1 MNKGVHVS
9 NLLKMRDYQAASIT
23 ALNAKFKDGLDRVAV
38 VLPTGGGKTVV
49 FSHLSNGY
57 VTDNPGRR
65 VLILAHTDEL
75 VKQAAKKIKDVAPQL
90 SVGIVK
96 GAIRQTKATVIVASV
111 QSLRSEG
118 KRNQIKDVGLVI
130 VDECHHATAKTYRD
144 ILKHYGCLSGPCEP
158 CDGRG
163 EFPHGRCA
171 DCAGTGTAQTYPGAA
186 KAAGFTATLMRSDKA
201 SLAQIWQDVAYRKD
215 ISFMI
220 RAGYLLAPRGKR
232 IVVDDLDLANVK
244 KSGGDFQSGDL
255 GDALEASLAP
265 ETVAKA
271 YVEHASDRSGIL
283 FAPTVESAY
292 TFAEELNVQGIK
304 TEVVH
309 GALEMKER
317 RAILARLESGET
329 QVIANCMVLTEGFDC
344 PRVSCIVVARPTKS
358 APLYQQMVG
367 RGLRVDP
374 SIPREG
380 QDCLILDVVGISA
393 RHTLA
398 SLIDLSEEKEW
409 KKILCEEDPDCV
421 EELEEEEG
429 ETEPSFFG
437 PEELHNGPVVAVD
450 FDPLA
455 SASSRVWLKTAGD
468 TWFLSAGTQEGVY
481 VFIVPAT
488 PTACEC
494 DGCFMAGDF
503 GACVNGLHMATSGTG
518 GNTPCRECG
527 GSLQP
532 SDPDDHAKA
541 WTVVPG
547 TGLGDAPA
555 PGTYDVMWC
564 TKSGYASHNGQRG
577 GITPHRGIN
586 LEMAF
591 AWGEDTAQEMGGTTG
606 SMTLNKS
613 SSWRK
618 TKPSEK
624 QLAMCKSRGIE
635 VPEGASKGDVSAL
648 IDTQF
653 ASKRIDPIAA
663 WFAQQSG

>member
-1 MNKGVHVS
+1 MS
-9 NLLKMRDYQAASIT
+9 NILKMRDYQLGANN
-23 ALNAKFKDGLDRVAV
+23 ALNKSFEAGLRRVAV

-49 FSHLSNGY
+49 FAHKSSEY
-57 VTDNPGRR
+57 TTANPGKR

-75 VKQAAKKIKDVAPQL
+75 VKQAAKKIKDVAPGL

-96 GAIRQTKATVIVASV
+96 GPIRQTKATVIVASV
-111 QSLRSEG
+111 QSLRSEA

-144 ILKHYGCLSGPCEP
+144 ILKHYGCFDELAACEA

-163 EFPHGRCA
+163 EFDHGRCH
-171 DCAGTGTAQTYPGAA
+171 DCNETGAIPSGGAV
-186 KAAGFTATLMRSDKA
+186 AAGFTATLMRSDKS
-201 SLAQIWQDVAYRKD
+201 SLAEIWQDVAYRKD

-232 IVVDDLDLANVK
+232 IQVDDLDLANVK

-255 GDALEASLAP
+255 GEALEASLAP

-292 TFAEELNVQGIK
+292 TFAEELNVQGIV

-329 QVIANCMVLTEGFDC
+329 QVVANCMVLTEGFDC
-344 PRVSCIVVARPTKS
+344 PRVSCVVVARPTKS
-358 APLYQQMVG
+358 SPLYQQMVG
-367 RGLRVDP
+367 RGLRIDP
-374 SIPREG
+374 TRPREG
-380 QDCLILDVVGISA
+380 QDCLILDVVGISHQ
-393 RHTLA
+393 HTLA
-398 SLIDLSEEKEW
+398 SLVDLTEKKITLKDGQSLIEAEDELEEKE
-409 KKILCEEDPDCV
+409 
-421 EELEEEEG
+421 
-429 ETEPSFFG
+429 PSDFFG
-437 PEELHNGPVVAVD
+437 PEELHTGPVVAVD

-455 SASSRVWLKTAGD
+455 SASSRVWLKTAGG

-481 VFIVPAT
+481 VFVVPAT
-488 PTACEC
+488 ATPCTDHAMSTPGTIVTAEDLSAVGQELTCEC
-494 DGCFMAGDF
+494 A
-503 GACVNGLHMATSGTG
+503 GTG
-518 GNTPCRECG
+518 
-527 GSLQP
+527 SI
-532 SDPDDHAKA
+532 
-541 WTVVPG
+541 
-547 TGLGDAPA
+547 PA
-555 PGTYDVMWC
+555 EPGTYDVMWC
-564 TKSGYASHNGQRG
+564 TKSGYATGPNGQRG
-577 GITPHRGIN
+577 GITNHRGIN

-591 AWGEDTAQEMGGTTG
+591 AWGEDTAQEMGGMTA

-613 SSWRK
+613 SSWRR
-618 TKPSEK
+618 TAPSDK

-663 WFAQQSG
+663 WFARQ

>member
-1 MNKGVHVS
+1 MS
-9 NLLKMRDYQAASIT
+9 NLLKMRDYQLGANN
-23 ALNAKFKDGLDRVAV
+23 ALDKGFQAGLRRAAV

-49 FSHLSNGY
+49 FAHKSAEYIAAH
-57 VTDNPGRR
+57 PGKR

-75 VKQAAKKIKDVAPQL
+75 VKQAAKKIKDVAPGL

-96 GAIRQTKATVIVASV
+96 GAIRQTRATVIVASV
-111 QSLRSEG
+111 QSLRTEG

-144 ILKHYGCLSGPCEP
+144 ILTHYGCFAEPAICEA
-158 CDGRG
+158 CEGRG
-163 EFPHGRCA
+163 EFDHGRCH
-171 DCAGTGTAQTYPGAA
+171 DCNEAGLAPSGGAL
-186 KAAGFTATLMRSDKA
+186 AAGFTATLMRSDKA
-201 SLAQIWQDVAYRKD
+201 SLAQIWQDVVYRKD

-220 RAGYLLAPRGKR
+220 RSGYLVPPRGKR
-232 IVVDDLDLANVK
+232 IVVDDLDLNAVK
-244 KSGGDFQSGDL
+244 RSGGDFQSGDL
-255 GDALEASLAP
+255 GEALEASLAP
-265 ETVAKA
+265 EVVAKA

-292 TFAEELNVQGIK
+292 AFAEELNVQGIV

-344 PRVSCIVVARPTKS
+344 PRVSCVVVARPTKS
-358 APLYQQMVG
+358 SPLYQQMVG

-374 SIPREG
+374 TLPREG

-398 SLIDLSEEKEW
+398 SLVDLSEEKEW

-429 ETEPSFFG
+429 ESEPSDFFG
-437 PEELHNGPVVAVD
+437 PEELHTGPVVAVD

-455 SASSRVWLKTAGD
+455 ASSSRVWLKTNGG
-468 TWFLSAGTQEGVY
+468 TWFLSAGTSEGVY
-481 VFIVPAT
+481 VFVVPAT
-488 PTACEC
+488 ATEDEEDLPT
-494 DGCFMAGDF
+494 
-503 GACVNGLHMATSGTG
+503 
-518 GNTPCRECG
+518 
-527 GSLQP
+527 
-532 SDPDDHAKA
+532 
-541 WTVVPG
+541 
-547 TGLGDAPA
+547 

-564 TKSGYASHNGQRG
+564 TKSGYATGPNGTRG
-577 GITPHRGIN
+577 GITNHRGIG

-591 AWGEDTAQEMGGTTG
+591 AWGEDVAVEMGGDTG
-606 SMTLNKS
+606 SMTLNKK
-613 SSWRK
+613 SSWRR

-624 QLAMCKSRGIE
+624 QMGMCRRLDIE
-635 VPEGASKGDVSAL
+635 HLITDEMSKGDVSAL

-653 ASKRIDPIAA
+653 ASKRIDPIAT
-663 WFAQQSG
+663 WFADQAAS